1 MFFVNLK
8 EFQLQYYDKKNKLR
22 RKVFNQIYFYLVGE
36 DFVRESGG
44 LAEGVQQKVVV
55 YVSDVIF

>member
-36 DFVRESGG
+36 DFVRESWG
-44 LAEGVQQKVVV
+44 LAEGVQ
-55 YVSDVIF
+55 

>member
-36 DFVRESGG
+36 DFVRELGG

>member
-36 DFVRESGG
+36 DFVRESVG